1 MDVKAKSPQSSDEQ
15 ENPNLVITIIMK
27 KSESGSA
34 PSSDKN
40 NNDGSAK
47 SVKNS
52 SSAREF
58 CKNLFNKTPL
68 SGDKNNNQPPPV
80 NNQYTKVTVDG
91 LMSQISL
98 HSNRQ
103 LMNHGNA
110 VAVHQLDAN
119 KR

>member
-1 MDVKAKSPQSSDEQ
+1 MDIKAKDSQSSE
-15 ENPNLVITIIMK
+15 ENPNLIITITMK
-27 KSESGSA
+27 KVESAST

-58 CKNLFNKTPL
+58 CKSLFNKTP
-68 SGDKNNNQPPPV
+68 SNSDKNNNQSPPV
-80 NNQYTKVTVDG
+80 INQYTKVTVDG

-98 HSNRQ
+98 HSNHQ

-110 VAVHQLDAN
+110 AAVNQLEAN